1 MEVRPGGRVLLVDR
15 FPVAVPLAPVAVE
28 VEMRSA
34 RVSPADVAIPIG
46 FMAGLKWWGRYGRI
60 EVIGGSDINEV
71 EEVAADSRPKSV
83 GHRFGIAVERH
94 ASGGHAVQQVV
105 DRVRLFDKV
114 DRD

>member
-60 EVIGGSDINEV
+60 EVIGGSGNKEGGKGG
-71 EEVAADSRPKSV
+71 ADFPPQKGWDPLGLSV
-83 GHRFGIAVERH
+83 QRH
-94 ASGGHAVQQVV
+94 APGGHAVQQGGCPGP
-105 DRVRLFDKV
+105 
-114 DRD
+114 